1 MTKHHG
7 GNEMGK
13 NYRDYSK
20 HRNFKDETVKE
31 NITPEVETNRPE
43 NPEDSQGLDSLS
55 YDYKKEEI
63 DTKSLDANTFAKEY
77 PVGIIQCERL
87 RLRKDP
93 AVKPGNIVGV
103 YEDGTEVTILED
115 LDEWL
120 SVEVEKNSNK
130 VRGFMMSKFIKR

>member
-20 HRNFKDETVKE
+20 RKNFKEETVKE
-31 NITPEVETNRPE
+31 EITENIPE
-43 NPEDSQGLDSLS
+43 NPEDPQGLDSLS

-63 DTKSLDANTFAKEY
+63 DTKNLDANTFAKEY
-77 PVGIIQCERL
+77 PIGTIQCERL

-93 AVKPGNIVGV
+93 AIKPGNIVGV
-103 YEDGTEVTILED
+103 YEEGTKVTILED

>member
-1 MTKHHG
+1 
-7 GNEMGK
+7 MGK

-20 HRNFKDETVKE
+20 RRNFNEETVKE

-43 NPEDSQGLDSLS
+43 NPEDPQGLNGLS

-63 DTKSLDANTFAKEY
+63 DTKGLDANTFAKEY
-77 PVGIIQCERL
+77 PKGSVKEKL

-93 AVKPGNIVGV
+93 STKPGNIVGV
-103 YEDGTEVTILED
+103 YEEGTKVTILED
-115 LDEWL
+115 LGEWL

-130 VRGFMMSKFIKR
+130 VRGFMMSKFIER